1 MHINL
6 EDAVRYRAEID
17 GLRALAVIPVIL
29 YHAGFQWLPGGFIGV
44 DVFFVISG
52 YLITT
57 ILINEL
63 DQGKFSIINFYERRA
78 RRILPALFVMM
89 VVTIPFA
96 YAYLLPDD
104 MRSFWRSVL
113 SVCFF
118 VSNYLFSYESGYFA
132 PDVELKPLLHTWSLA
147 VEEQFYVIF
156 PVLLF
161 VLWRFGKSLT
171 FFIILFIASISFMHA
186 DKGSIVDPTW
196 TFYSIT
202 SRAWELAI
210 GVAAAFYFRSGF
222 SIHRNKYL
230 SNALGLLGIS
240 MIVYGMLYIT
250 KQTPFPG
257 RYALL
262 PTIGAFLII
271 VFSNAHN
278 VSGKLLSL
286 KPVVFVGLISYSAYL
301 WHQPMMA
308 IARHKY
314 VVEPPVH
321 IMVSICIATIFVAW
335 LSWKYVEAPFRSK
348 NGFTKSQIFKM
359 SGAGSALFI
368 LLSLIGFNSSFLNR
382 FDGNPKYDDVANR
395 LRGNFGLSKQCEKQF
410 YHSREC
416 LTADH
421 PEILLWGDSYAM
433 QVAGLIT
440 SSKPDVRMIQATIS
454 QCAPILGASDTKS
467 IYGAKECIE
476 ANDKVMSMMRST
488 PSIKYVVI
496 ASPFERLADG
506 GSIVLRDGEVIKDG
520 SAEFTKLFKDTIAQV
535 KDAGKIPVVVAPPVK
550 NRSNDIGYCLM
561 KSELVGAELSSCD
574 FKLDAMP
581 GVQRKVYRTL
591 GKIAETTKVLWITNL
606 TCKDGSCSASEDG
619 TLFYRDKGHLS
630 YEGSAYLGKKYNFY
644 KQIVN

>member
-1 MHINL
+1 M
-6 EDAVRYRAEID
+6 RYRAEID

-57 ILINEL
+57 ILISEL

-89 VVTIPFA
+89 IVTIPFA

-156 PVLLF
+156 PVMLF
-161 VLWRFGKSLT
+161 ILWRFGKSLT
-171 FFIILFIASISFMHA
+171 FFIILFIASLSFMHA

-222 SIHRNKYL
+222 KIHNKKLL
-230 SNALGLLGIS
+230 SNALGLLGIG
-240 MIVYGMLYIT
+240 MIVFGMFYIT

-262 PTIGAFLII
+262 PTVGAFLII

-278 VSGKLLSL
+278 ISGRLLSL

-314 VVEPPVH
+314 VVEPPAH
-321 IMVSICIATIFVAW
+321 IMAAICVATIIVAW

-348 NGFTKSQIFKM
+348 SGFTKSQIFKM
-359 SGAGSALFI
+359 SGVGSALFI
-368 LLSLIGFNSSFLNR
+368 LVSIIGVNTSILNR
-382 FDGNPKYDDVANR
+382 FDGNQKYNDVSNR

-410 YHSREC
+410 YHSKEC
-416 LTADH
+416 ITADH

-440 SSKPDVRMIQATIS
+440 ASNPNVRMVQATIS
-454 QCAPILGASDTKS
+454 QCAPILGASDTRS

-520 SAEFTKLFKDTIAQV
+520 SAQFTKLFKDTIAQV
-535 KDAGKIPVVVAPPVK
+535 KDAGKTPVVVAPPVK

-591 GKIAETTKVLWITNL
+591 GEIAENTKVLWITNL

>member
-1 MHINL
+1 M
-6 EDAVRYRAEID
+6 RYRAEID

-57 ILINEL
+57 ILISEL

-89 VVTIPFA
+89 IVTIPFA

-147 VEEQFYVIF
+147 VEEQFYVLF
-156 PVLLF
+156 PVMLF
-161 VLWRFGKSLT
+161 ILWRFGKSLT
-171 FFIILFIASISFMHA
+171 FFIILFIASLSFMHA

-222 SIHRNKYL
+222 KIHNKKLL
-230 SNALGLLGIS
+230 SNSLGLLGIGL
-240 MIVYGMLYIT
+240 IVFGMFYIT

-262 PTIGAFLII
+262 PTVGAFLII

-278 VSGKLLSL
+278 ISGRLLSL

-321 IMVSICIATIFVAW
+321 IMAAICVATIIVAW

-348 NGFTKSQIFKM
+348 SGFTKSQIFNM
-359 SGAGSALFI
+359 SGVGSALFI
-368 LLSLIGFNSSFLNR
+368 LVSIIGINTSILNR
-382 FDGNPKYDDVANR
+382 FDGNQNYNDVANR
-395 LRGNFGLSKQCEKQF
+395 LRGNFGLSRECEKQF
-410 YHSREC
+410 YHSKEC

-440 SSKPDVRMIQATIS
+440 SSNPNVRMVQATIS
-454 QCAPILGASDTKS
+454 QCAPILGASDTRS

-476 ANDKVMSMMRST
+476 ANDKVMSMMRNT

-496 ASPFERLADG
+496 ASPYERLADG
-506 GSIVLRDGEVIKDG
+506 GSIVLRSGEVIKDG
-520 SAEFTKLFKDTIAQV
+520 SAKYTELLKNTIAQV
-535 KDAGKIPVVVAPPVK
+535 KEAGKIPVVVAPPVK

-591 GKIAETTKVLWITNL
+591 GEIAETTKVLWITNL
-606 TCKDGSCSASEDG
+606 TCKDGSCLASENG

-630 YEGSAYLGKKYNFY
+630 YEGSAYLGEKYNFY

>member
-1 MHINL
+1 M
-6 EDAVRYRAEID
+6 RYRAEID

-29 YHAGFQWLPGGFIGV
+29 YHAGFQWLPGGFVGV

-57 ILINEL
+57 ILIGEL
-63 DQGKFSIINFYERRA
+63 DQGKFSIIKFYERRA

-89 VVTIPFA
+89 AVTAPFA

-104 MRSFWRSVL
+104 MRSFWKSVL
-113 SVCFF
+113 AVCFF
-118 VSNYLFSYESGYFA
+118 LSNYLFSYESGYFA

-161 VLWRFGKSLT
+161 ILWRFGKTLT
-171 FFIILFIASISFMHA
+171 FFIILFIASISYMHA
-186 DKGSIVDPTW
+186 DNGSIVDPTW

-210 GVAAAFYFRSGF
+210 GVAAAFYFRSEMK
-222 SIHRNKYL
+222 IHLNRYA
-230 SNALGLLGIS
+230 SNVLGMIGIAL
-240 MIVYGMLYIT
+240 IVYGMLFIT

-262 PTIGAFLII
+262 PTLGAFLII
-271 VFSNAHN
+271 VFASSENIP
-278 VSGKLLSL
+278 GKLLSL

-314 VVEPPVH
+314 VVEPPSYV
-321 IMVSICIATIFVAW
+321 MAAICLATILIAW

-348 NGFTKSQIFKM
+348 SGYTKAQIFRM
-359 SGAGSALFI
+359 SGLGSALFI
-368 LLSLIGFNSSFLNR
+368 LVSLVGFNTSLLNR
-382 FDGNPKYDDVANR
+382 FDGNQRYDEVANR
-395 LRGNFGLSKQCEKQF
+395 LRGNFGLSRQCEREF
-410 YHSREC
+410 YHSSEC

-421 PEILLWGDSYAM
+421 PEVLLWGDSYAM

-467 IYGAKECIE
+467 VYGAKECIE

-506 GSIVLRDGEVIKDG
+506 GSIVLRDGEVLKDG
-520 SAEFTKLFKDTIAQV
+520 SAKYTELFKETIAQV
-535 KDAGKIPVVVAPPVK
+535 KSAGKVPVIVAPPVK

-561 KSELVGAELSSCD
+561 KSELVGASLEGCD

-581 GVQRKVYRTL
+581 GVQRKVYKTL
-591 GKIAETTKVLWITNL
+591 GEISKTAKVLWITNM
-606 TCKDGSCSASEDG
+606 TCQNGSCLASQDG
-619 TLFYRDKGHLS
+619 ALLYRDKGHLS
-630 YEGSAYLGKKYNFY
+630 YEGSDYLGKKYDFY
-644 KQIVN
+644 NQIVN

>member
-1 MHINL
+1 M
-6 EDAVRYRAEID
+6 RYRAEID

-132 PDVELKPLLHTWSLA
+132 PDVELMPLLHTWSLA

-156 PVLLF
+156 PVMLF

-186 DKGSIVDPTW
+186 DLGSIVDPTW

-230 SNALGLLGIS
+230 SNVLGLLGIS

-348 NGFTKSQIFKM
+348 KGFTKSQIFKM

-368 LLSLIGFNSSFLNR
+368 LISLIGFNSSFLNR

-476 ANDKVMSMMRST
+476 ANDKVMSMMRNT

-506 GSIVLRDGEVIKDG
+506 GSIILRNGEVIKDG
-520 SAEFTKLFKDTIAQV
+520 SAKYTELFKNTIAQV
-535 KDAGKIPVVVAPPVK
+535 KAAGKTPVIVAPPVK

-561 KSELVGAELSSCD
+561 KSELVGADLDGCNFS
-574 FKLDAMP
+574 LDAMP
-581 GVQRKVYRTL
+581 RVQRKVYRTL
-591 GKIAETTKVLWITNL
+591 GEMSKKAKVLWITNM
-606 TCKDGSCSASEDG
+606 TCDDGSCRASQDG

-630 YEGSAYLGKKYNFY
+630 YEGSDYLGKKYNFY